1 MMKFHQI
8 GRIRGNMFFESFEQI
23 SYVISSVFLHIPHNI
38 PNGHMSWTSI
48 LFTACYSIYI
58 VPTNTIY
65 PSPMVMP
72 FFCAEDEKT
81 KVFSWCDRMM
91 YLFILLIL
99 SFSRIAFL
107 GCLSVEAA
115 VSNCQYFFAEA
126 IQTEGKPRYIYE
138 KLVWDLV
145 SSDI

>member
-1 MMKFHQI
+1 
-8 GRIRGNMFFESFEQI
+8 
-23 SYVISSVFLHIPHNI
+23 
-38 PNGHMSWTSI
+38 
-48 LFTACYSIYI
+48 
-58 VPTNTIY
+58 
-65 PSPMVMP
+65 MP
-72 FFCAEDEKT
+72 FFCAEDENT

-107 GCLSVEAA
+107 GCLSVEAV

-138 KLVWDLV
+138 KLV
-145 SSDI
+145 